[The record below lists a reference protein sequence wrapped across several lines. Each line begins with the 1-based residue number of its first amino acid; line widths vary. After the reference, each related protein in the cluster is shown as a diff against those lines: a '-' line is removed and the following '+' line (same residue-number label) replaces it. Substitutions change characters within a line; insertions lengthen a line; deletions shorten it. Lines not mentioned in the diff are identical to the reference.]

1 MGDATVKIK
10 KSQFCQL
17 PTKKTL
23 FEKIVTARDKVR
35 KREREKE
42 RNREREREKDRDGG
56 IEKKIYIKR
65 GRENVT

>member
-10 KSQFCQL
+10 KVNFANCQQKD
-17 PTKKTL
+17 TFRKNSDSERQS
-23 FEKIVTARDKVR
+23 EKER

-42 RNREREREKDRDGG
+42 RDGG
-56 IEKKIYIKR
+56 REKKIYIKR

>member
-42 RNREREREKDRDGG
+42 RDGG
-56 IEKKIYIKR
+56 REKKIYIKR

>member
-42 RNREREREKDRDGG
+42 KERKREMEVER
-56 IEKKIYIKR
+56 KR
-65 GRENVT
+65 YT

>member
-42 RNREREREKDRDGG
+42 RKREMEVER
-56 IEKKIYIKR
+56 KR
-65 GRENVT
+65 YT